1 MNDFGPAWDKDKEPY
16 EDFLERI
23 PGHLQELL
31 AEGKAY
37 MAVPL
42 DGFTIM
48 QRYMDSVSDD
58 NEFADFK
65 AYVEGIE
72 TEDEA
77 KQAISDIASLEAVAT
92 GIANALLERRH
103 EIHIETCETCKDLQ
117 ASEGTQKIKKA
128 LDKAKNAF
136 LEAMQDDEDEEWQD
150 NSVDPDA
157 WKDPT

>member
-1 MNDFGPAWDKDKEPY
+1 MSDFNPMWDKDKEPY

-37 MAVPL
+37 LAVPL
-42 DGFTIM
+42 DGFHIM
-48 QRYMDSVSDD
+48 QRYMDSVADE

-77 KQAISDIASLEAVAT
+77 KQAVSDIASLEAVAT

-103 EIHIETCETCKDLQ
+103 ELHIENCDTCKDLQ
-117 ASEGTQKIKKA
+117 SKGGTDKIKKA
-128 LDKAKNAF
+128 LDRAKAAF
-136 LEAMQDDEDEEWQD
+136 MDAMSDDEDEEWKD
-150 NSVDPDA
+150 SSEDPDA
-157 WKDPT
+157 WRKA